1 MRNSIVAA
9 LLFFCCLSA
18 SANGRADDN
27 AQIRSVIEDF
37 RTAIINKDREKFLG
51 LFLHEDV
58 TWQAVMSDARLEQA
72 KQKDP
77 AARKAAF
84 DRAQSPANFIDGI
97 AKDLK
102 TNEETFSN
110 ILIDS
115 DGDTASVAF
124 DFSYMRDGRITNVG
138 REYWLLARTEM
149 GWKIAAVTYSR
160 NFPTKSQ

>member
-1 MRNSIVAA
+1 MNYT
-9 LLFFCCLSA
+9 LLFLLTLVSCQDYNSN
-18 SANGRADDN
+18 SG
-27 AQIRSVIEDF
+27 
-37 RTAIINKDREKFLG
+37 
-51 LFLHEDV
+51 
-58 TWQAVMSDARLEQA
+58 
-72 KQKDP
+72 
-77 AARKAAF
+77 
-84 DRAQSPANFIDGI
+84 DRAKYGPIMSSGNVQLDAATAVIKSRCISCHDRYHDNWA
-97 AKDLK
+97 DLK

-115 DGDTASVAF
+115 DGDNASVAF